1 MAVNTLDRLRIARY
15 STFQW
20 RCELSIVKKL
30 ALALGVAAV
39 TGLMAQARVY
49 LPWTPVPITG
59 QTYAALLAGVLLGQW
74 WGGVSMAIYAVLG
87 VAGIPWFNGWSG
99 GISHLA
105 GPTGGYIIGFILAAF
120 LVGHFTDRYIKARKF
135 PRMLG
140 LMLIA
145 NFILIYVPGLVQLYL
160 WLNLVKGDSVGIY
173 QVLTMGFF
181 PFIAGDI
188 IKATAVAA
196 TAWAVTPKQGYGNE
210 MDSNTE

>member
-20 RCELSIVKKL
+20 RYGLSVVKKI
-30 ALALGVAAV
+30 ALALGIAAI
-39 TGLMAQARVY
+39 TGLMAQARIY

-59 QTYAALLAGVLLGQW
+59 QTFAALLAGVLLGQW
-74 WGGVSMAIYAVLG
+74 WGGISMVMYAGLG
-87 VAGIPWFNGWSG
+87 IAGIPWFTGWAG
-99 GISHLA
+99 GIGHLA

-120 LVGHFTDRYIKARKF
+120 FVGHFTDRYVKARKF

-145 NFILIYVPGLVQLYL
+145 NFVLIYVPGLAQLYL
-160 WLNLVKGDSVGIY
+160 WSNLVKGNPTSIY
-173 QVLTMGFF
+173 QVLTMGLF
-181 PFIAGDI
+181 PFIAGDA

-196 TAWAVTPKQGYGNE
+196 TAWTITPKQAYGKE
-210 MDSNTE
+210 LDREIE